1 MSGKSITLPSRTDHS
16 FDSELT
22 YNYGK
27 GKGKFKG
34 IYLKQDIA
42 SFIHGNEVDCFLRI
56 RYMVKRFKDRF
67 YNCLL
72 ETVKLTKTAGFD
84 KYGYRGYGI
93 EFNAYSQFSSV
104 KYFWSC

>member
-42 SFIHGNEVDCFLRI
+42 SFIHENEVDCF
-56 RYMVKRFKDRF
+56 FT
-67 YNCLL
+67 N
-72 ETVKLTKTAGFD
+72 
-84 KYGYRGYGI
+84 
-93 EFNAYSQFSSV
+93 
-104 KYFWSC
+104 